1 MNDLIS
7 TLCARLH
14 WWSWSLKLISG
25 EAWLARGVL
34 PLTLIEWPTT
44 CGKEYS
50 ISVLS
55 YMAKNILYLCYLRH
69 SCIHTRTLWMIDDNP
84 RSWIQLVVGYVII
97 HKKHYV
103 FLLQPIFLQE
113 LIRMTYIRLY
123 MNSKITPQ

>member
-1 MNDLIS
+1 MNGLNS
-7 TLCARLH
+7 CARLH

-44 CGKEYS
+44 C
-50 ISVLS
+50 IFFTLIPWS

-69 SCIHTRTLWMIDDNP
+69 SCIHIRTLWMIDDNP
-84 RSWIQLVVGYVII
+84 RPWIQLVFGYVII
-97 HKKHYV
+97 HKNHHV
-103 FLLQPIFLQE
+103 FLLQPIFLQQ